1 MVLGMHD
8 RPTTFILTLLTLMS
22 FGASVLAVGR
32 FMGKPS
38 GQGIRRVRYTLLGLC
53 TAGSMGLFVYRVV
66 WVHSRWAP
74 LQSHVDGLVLIAS
87 LFAITVLF
95 LQSRGGMPGL
105 TAFGLPVLTV
115 LLAWA
120 ICASQ
125 WSFYVFEINSVWKGV
140 HLAGVYLGTLF
151 FCVAAI
157 ASGMF
162 LYAQNRLR
170 RKQDSS
176 AGGKL
181 ASLESIE
188 GLIIRT
194 SALGFGLLTLGL
206 VTGLIVVTSGPTK
219 LGPHWWRSPK
229 IVLASSVWLIYALV
243 MNTRHGTH
251 FRGARAAWLSIV
263 GLVLLLTTF
272 GVVNALP
279 AENRPGL
286 VYPQEVP

>member
-1 MVLGMHD
+1 MHD
-8 RPTTFILTLLTLMS
+8 RPTTFILILLTLMS
-22 FGASVLAVGR
+22 LGASVLAAGR
-32 FMGKPS
+32 FISKPS
-38 GQGIRRVRYTLLGLC
+38 TGGIRRVRYTLLGLC
-53 TAGSMGLFVYRVV
+53 TAGSVGLLIYRVV

-87 LFAITVLF
+87 LFAVTVLF

-105 TAFGLPVLTV
+105 TAFALPVLTV

-120 ICASQ
+120 ICASE
-125 WSFYVFEINSVWKGV
+125 WSFYLFKIDSVWKGV

-151 FCVAAI
+151 FCIAAI

-162 LYAQNRLR
+162 LVAQHRLR
-170 RKQDSS
+170 RKQGSS

-188 GLIIRT
+188 GLILRT

-206 VTGLIVVTSGPTK
+206 VTGLIIVTSGPTK
-219 LGPHWWRSPK
+219 LGPYWWRSPK

-243 MNTRHGTH
+243 MNTRHATH
-251 FRGARAAWLSIV
+251 FRGARAAWLSII

-279 AENRPGL
+279 AEGHSG
-286 VYPQEVP
+286 VGHVQEVP